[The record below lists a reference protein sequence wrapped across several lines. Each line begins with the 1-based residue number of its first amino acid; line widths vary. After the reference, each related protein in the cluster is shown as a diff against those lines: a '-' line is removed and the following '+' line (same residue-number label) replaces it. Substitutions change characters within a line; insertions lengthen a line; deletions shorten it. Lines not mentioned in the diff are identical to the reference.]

1 LDEEKK
7 GFTIYEDGS
16 MSGGKEEFA
25 AVIMPAIKKNPEIVA
40 FFGAT
45 LDVHLMLNDP
55 IAWMNVHSPQEFVD
69 IVSAAQKKAIA
80 KAAARFK

>member
-1 LDEEKK
+1 MDEEKK

-25 AVIMPAIKKNPEIVA
+25 EVIMPAIKKNPEIVA
-40 FFGAT
+40 FFSAT
-45 LDVHLMLNDP
+45 LEVHL
-55 IAWMNVHSPQEFVD
+55 IAWINVHSPQEFVD
-69 IVSAAQKKAIA
+69 VVSAAQLKAKA

>member
-1 LDEEKK
+1 MDEEKK

-25 AVIMPAIKKNPEIVA
+25 EVIMPAIKKNPEIVA
-40 FFGAT
+40 FFSAT
-45 LDVHLMLNDP
+45 LEVHLMLSDP
-55 IAWMNVHSPQEFVD
+55 ITWINVHSPQEFVD
-69 IVSAAQKKAIA
+69 IVSAAQLKAKA